1 MKKLN
6 NRGFG
11 FIGVLAVIIIL
22 AAAGGIGAYVY
33 HKHHKTNS
41 TMTSSSNSSNSST
54 SKSGDTTNQTP
65 DPYAGWKTYTNS
77 NYGIIYKYPVTWMPS
92 DEAINTPNQIQ
103 QSATKQEFSAGLKLT
118 VDTKYNNTVAVEVL

>member
-65 DPYAGWKTYTNS
+65 DPYAGWKTYTLPAEKLSFMYPKKWTIS
-77 NYGIIYKYPVTWMPS
+77 NTAPT
-92 DEAINTPNQIQ
+92 
-103 QSATKQEFSAGLKLT
+103 ATQ
-118 VDTKYNNTVAVEVL
+118 D